1 MSYRNPQIIVD
12 RSAEI
17 YAQGSAQ
24 FGQQLAQGV
33 QNYFD
38 NKKRQAAAVQKK
50 KNAYQ
55 LALNDVSL
63 NYSKSLNEATEE
75 IDKSTLFGDVQNQAR
90 LKLDGDENNI
100 GVIEMATQLK
110 MNPDLDRETR
120 SRYLKSVADYEL
132 WEKGIIDKVGATIV
146 DIEPLE
152 DMNAGNIGQGYDFA
166 GTGNEK
172 FQNMV
177 VSNALANKSFS
188 GIKTSKK
195 LDGNML
201 NVNMVIDP
209 NDKKIKQYIKDGIL
223 NPTDLKAGEDGKYY
237 LNWTRN
243 IDKWEGGLITKVPSA
258 FDGVTALETAG
269 IVNDKGLPKEG
280 FFTEKVDVVTNVA
293 GTDKQRISTKQY
305 FNPDVL
311 ENNPTFITEAK
322 KYAKGLSQLPTGE
335 VLSALENHFNEE
347 ISANEWLDLD
357 ADQQTNLIQTL
368 ITDKEIARM
377 TGGFKTEVIKDGVVL
392 KNPTIEETRAADEV
406 RYYQQ
411 SEGRLI
417 EKPSRAVSNEKQ
429 MQDIAAVEE
438 IEKLDISSAFAEGPS
453 LEPGRGVLNLTTLEK
468 LISRPPYN
476 INVVKDETVGG
487 EDTRKLT
494 KSVEGA
500 DRSVT
505 IFDSAT
511 DGEVKAA
518 LKFLETGT
526 SFKPTENIQ
535 IDSKD
540 YKGID
545 LLTAPG
551 Q

>member
-17 YAQGSAQ
+17 YAQASAQ

-55 LALNDVSL
+55 LALNDVAL
-63 NYSKSLNEATEE
+63 NYNKSLNEATEA

-90 LKLDGDENNI
+90 LRLDGDENNI
-100 GVIEMATQLK
+100 GIIEMATQLK

-152 DMNAGNIGQGYDFA
+152 DMNAGNIGKGYDFA

-223 NPTDLKAGEDGKYY
+223 DTTDLKAGEDGKYY

-243 IDKWEGGLITKVPSA
+243 IDKWEGGLIVKVPSA

-269 IVNDKGLPKEG
+269 IIDDKGLPKEG
-280 FFTEKVDVVTNVA
+280 FFTEKVDIVTNVA
-293 GTDKQRISTKQY
+293 GTDKQRVSTKQY
-305 FNPDVL
+305 FNPDL
-311 ENNPTFITEAK
+311 IATNPTFEIEAT

-335 VLSALENHFNEE
+335 VLSALENHFNYE
-347 ISANEWLDLD
+347 ITADEWLDLD
-357 ADQQTNLIQTL
+357 ADKQTNIIKTL
-368 ITDKEIARM
+368 VTDKEIARM
-377 TGGFKTEVIKDGVVL
+377 TGGFKQEVVDG
-392 KNPTIEETRAADEV
+392 EV

-411 SEGRLI
+411 SEDKLI
-417 EKPSRAVSNEKQ
+417 ERPTERGKEEPTAAEKKETAKKVRKQ
-429 MQDIAAVEE
+429 ERFDE
-438 IEKLDISSAFAEGPS
+438 IKNLPLDKKTIRDYFVGKDFDNKRILDIEDVTQKIEGGSPRKMVTLVVAS
-453 LEPGRGVLNLTTLEK
+453 GDKEITEVIDITDDSQINNLLDQLSDPGAIPTGNLPIK
-468 LISRPPYN
+468 
-476 INVVKDETVGG
+476 K
-487 EDTRKLT
+487 
-494 KSVEGA
+494 
-500 DRSVT
+500 
-505 IFDSAT
+505 
-511 DGEVKAA
+511 
-518 LKFLETGT
+518 
-526 SFKPTENIQ
+526 
-535 IDSKD
+535 
-540 YKGID
+540 
-545 LLTAPG
+545 
-551 Q
+551 

>member
-17 YAQGSAQ
+17 YAQASAQ

-38 NKKRQAAAVQKK
+38 NRKKKAEAVKKK

-55 LALNDVSL
+55 LALNDVTL
-63 NYSKSLNEATEE
+63 NYNNNLNSATED
-75 IDKSTLFGDVQNQAR
+75 INKSTLFQDVQDQAR
-90 LKLDGDENNI
+90 ARLDGNEFGI

-110 MNPDLDRETR
+110 MNPDLDRNTR
-120 SRYLKSVADYEL
+120 AEYLKAVSDYQT
-132 WEKGIIDKVGATIV
+132 WQSGITDKIGATIV

-152 DMNAGNIGQGYDFA
+152 GMNAGNIGQGFDFA

-177 VSNALANKSFS
+177 VANTLANKSFS
-188 GIKTSKK
+188 GIQTSKT

-201 NVNMVIDP
+201 GVNMVINP
-209 NDKKIKQYIKDGIL
+209 NDKMIKKYVKEGIL
-223 NPTDLKAGEDGKYY
+223 DLEDLKPAEDGNYY
-237 LNWTRN
+237 FNWTRN
-243 IDKWEGGLITKVPSA
+243 IDKWEGGLIAEVPSS
-258 FDGVTALETAG
+258 FDGIAALETAG
-269 IVNDKGLPKEG
+269 IVDNKGLPKEG

-305 FNPDVL
+305 FNPDIL
-311 ENNPTFITEAK
+311 ENNPVFKTETL
-322 KYAKGLSQLPTGE
+322 KYAKGLSQLPTGQI
-335 VLSALENHFNEE
+335 LSALENHFNYE
-347 ISANEWLDLD
+347 INADEWLSLD
-357 ADQQTNLIQTL
+357 ADKQNNIIQTL
-368 ITDKEIARM
+368 ITDKEIDRM
-377 TGGFKTEVIKDGVVL
+377 TGGFNTEVIKDGVVL
-392 KNPTIEETRAADEV
+392 KNPTIEETIAADEV

-411 SEGRLI
+411 SEGKLI
-417 EKPSRAVSNEKQ
+417 ERPSTGSGTSGSKQNE
-429 MQDIAAVEE
+429 AALENIEE
-438 IEKLDISSAFAEGPS
+438 LDISSAFAEGPS
-453 LEPGRGVLNLTTLEK
+453 QEPGRGVLNLNTLEK
-468 LISRPPYN
+468 LVSRPPYN
-476 INVVKDETVGG
+476 VNVSKVETVGG

-526 SFKPTENIQ
+526 SFKPTANVEIDNIPN
-535 IDSKD
+535 
-540 YKGID
+540 
-545 LLTAPG
+545 LP
-551 Q
+551 

>member
-17 YAQGSAQ
+17 YAQASAQ
-24 FGQQLAQGV
+24 FGQQLSQGV

-38 NKKRQAAAVQKK
+38 NRKKKAAAVQKK

-55 LALNDVSL
+55 LALNDVAL
-63 NYSKSLNEATEE
+63 NYNKSLN
-75 IDKSTLFGDVQNQAR
+75 STLFGDVQNQAR

-100 GVIEMATQLK
+100 GIIEMATQLK

-120 SRYLKSVADYEL
+120 SKYLKSVSDYGL
-132 WEKGIIDKVGATIV
+132 WEKSIIDKIGATIV

-152 DMNAGNIGQGYDFA
+152 DMNAGNIGQGFDFA

-177 VSNALANKSFS
+177 VSNTLANKSFS
-188 GIKTSKK
+188 GIKASKK

-201 NVNMVIDP
+201 NVNMIIDP
-209 NDKKIKQYIKDGIL
+209 NDKKIKQYVKDGVLDL
-223 NPTDLKAGEDGKYY
+223 NDLKAGEDGKYY

-258 FDGVTALETAG
+258 FDGVAALEISG
-269 IVNDKGLPKEG
+269 IVDKKGLPKEG
-280 FFTEKVDVVTNVA
+280 FFKEKIDVVDPVA
-293 GTDKQRISTKQY
+293 GTDKQRVSIKQY
-305 FNPDVL
+305 FDPDVL
-311 ENNPTFITEAK
+311 ENNPTFKAEVL
-322 KYAKGLSQLPTGE
+322 KYAKGLNQLPTGQI
-335 VLSALENHFNEE
+335 LSALENHFNEE
-347 ISANEWLDLD
+347 ITAKDWLNLD
-357 ADQQTNLIQTL
+357 ADKQTNIIQTL
-368 ITDKEIARM
+368 VTDKEIDRM

-392 KNPTIEETRAADEV
+392 KDPTVEDTRNADEV

-411 SEGRLI
+411 SEGKLI
-417 EKPSRAVSNEKQ
+417 EKPTTPPGNAK
-429 MQDIAAVEE
+429 QDISALKNIEE
-438 IEKLDISSAFAEGPS
+438 LDISSAFAEGAS
-453 LEPGRGVLNLTTLEK
+453 QEPGRGVLNLNVLEK
-468 LISRPPYN
+468 LVSRPPYN
-476 INVVKDETVGG
+476 VNVSKVETVGG

-518 LKFLETGT
+518 LKFLETGI
-526 SFKPTENIQ
+526 SFKPTENVQ
-535 IDSKD
+535 VESKD

-545 LLTAPG
+545 LLTVPG

>member
-1 MSYRNPQIIVD
+1 MSYRNPKIIVD

-17 YAQGSAQ
+17 YAQASTQ

-38 NKKRQAAAVQKK
+38 NRKKKAEEVKKK

-55 LALNDVSL
+55 LALNDVTLNYNNSL
-63 NYSKSLNEATEE
+63 NSATED
-75 IDKSTLFGDVQNQAR
+75 INQSTLFQDVQDQAR
-90 LKLDGDENNI
+90 ARLDGNEFGI

-110 MNPDLDRETR
+110 MNPDLDRNTR
-120 SRYLKSVADYEL
+120 AEYLKAVSDYQT
-132 WEKGIIDKVGATIV
+132 WQSGIVDKIGATIV

-152 DMNAGNIGQGYDFA
+152 GMNAGNIGQGYDFA

-177 VSNALANKSFS
+177 VANTLANKSFS
-188 GIKTSKK
+188 GIQSSKK
-195 LDGNML
+195 LNGNML
-201 NVNMVIDP
+201 SVDMVVNP
-209 NDKKIKQYIKDGIL
+209 NDKMIQKYIDNGIL
-223 NPTDLKAGEDGKYY
+223 DLSDIKPAEDGNYY
-237 LNWTRN
+237 FNWTRN
-243 IDKWEGGLITKVPSA
+243 IDKWEGGLITEVPSS
-258 FDGVTALETAG
+258 FDGIAALETAG
-269 IVNDKGLPKEG
+269 IIDKKGLPKEG

-305 FNPDVL
+305 FDPDIL
-311 ENNPTFITEAK
+311 ENNPTFKAETL
-322 KYAKGLSQLPTGE
+322 KYAKGLNQLPTGQI
-335 VLSALENHFNEE
+335 LSALENHFNYEV
-347 ISANEWLDLD
+347 SAKEWLSKTP
-357 ADQQTNLIQTL
+357 DQQNEIITRL

-377 TGGFKTEVIKDGVVL
+377 TGGFQQEVVDG
-392 KNPTIEETRAADEV
+392 EV

-411 SEGRLI
+411 DEGKLI
-417 EKPSRAVSNEKQ
+417 ERPSKDSSATSTKQ
-429 MQDIAAVEE
+429 SEDAIANIEE
-438 IEKLDISSAFAEGPS
+438 LDISSAFAEGPS
-453 LEPGRGVLNLTTLEK
+453 QEPGRGVLNLNTLEK

-476 INVVKDETVGG
+476 INVVKAETVGG
-487 EDTRKLT
+487 ENTRKLT

-526 SFKPTENIQ
+526 SFKPTANVEIDNIPN
-535 IDSKD
+535 
-540 YKGID
+540 
-545 LLTAPG
+545 LP
-551 Q
+551 

>member
-17 YAQGSAQ
+17 YAQTSAQ

-38 NKKRQAAAVQKK
+38 NKKKKAEEVKKK

-55 LALNDVSL
+55 LALNDVTL
-63 NYSKSLNEATEE
+63 NYNNNLNTATGD
-75 IDKSTLFGDVQNQAR
+75 INQSTLFKDVQDQAR
-90 LKLDGDENNI
+90 ARLDGNEFGI

-110 MNPDLDRETR
+110 MNPDLDRNTR
-120 SRYLKSVADYEL
+120 AEYLKAVSDYQT
-132 WEKGIIDKVGATIV
+132 WQSGITNKIGATIV

-152 DMNAGNIGQGYDFA
+152 GMNAGNIGQGYDFA

-172 FQNMV
+172 FENMV
-177 VSNALANKSFS
+177 VANTLANKSFS
-188 GIKTSKK
+188 GIQSSKT
-195 LDGNML
+195 LNGNML
-201 NVNMVIDP
+201 SVDMVVNP
-209 NDKKIKQYIKDGIL
+209 NDEMIKKYVKEGIL
-223 NPTDLKAGEDGKYY
+223 DLEDLKPAEDGNYY
-237 LNWTRN
+237 FNWTRN
-243 IDKWEGGLITKVPSA
+243 IDKWEGGLITEVPSS
-258 FDGVTALETAG
+258 FDGISALETAG
-269 IVNDKGLPKEG
+269 VIDKRGLPKEG
-280 FFTEKVDVVTNVA
+280 FFTEKVDVVENVE

-305 FNPDVL
+305 FNPDIL
-311 ENNPTFITEAK
+311 ENNPTFKAETL
-322 KYAKGLSQLPTGE
+322 KYAKGLNQLPTGQI
-335 VLSALENHFNEE
+335 LSALENHFNEE
-347 ISANEWLDLD
+347 ISAKEWLSKN
-357 ADQQTNLIQTL
+357 ANQQNKIITDL

-392 KNPTIEETRAADEV
+392 KNPTIEETIAADEV

>member
-17 YAQGSAQ
+17 YAQASAQ

-55 LALNDVSL
+55 LALNDVAL
-63 NYSKSLNEATEE
+63 NYNKSLNEATEE

-90 LKLDGDENNI
+90 LRLDGDENNI

-201 NVNMVIDP
+201 NVDMVIDP
-209 NDKKIKQYIKDGIL
+209 NDKKIKQYIKEGIL
-223 NPTDLKAGEDGKYY
+223 DITDLKAGEDGKYY

-269 IVNDKGLPKEG
+269 IIDNKGLPKEG

-293 GTDKQRISTKQY
+293 GTDKQRVSTKQY
-305 FNPDVL
+305 FNPDL
-311 ENNPTFITEAK
+311 IATNPTFETEAT

-335 VLSALENHFNEE
+335 VLSALENHFNYE
-347 ISANEWLDLD
+347 ITADEWLDLD
-357 ADQQTNLIQTL
+357 ADKQTNIIKTL
-368 ITDKEIARM
+368 VTDKEIARM

-392 KNPTIEETRAADEV
+392 KDPTVEEIREADEV

-411 SEGRLI
+411 SEDKLI
-417 EKPSRAVSNEKQ
+417 EKPTEKEPTAEMKNQAVQKARKQ
-429 MQDIAAVEE
+429 ERFDE
-438 IEKLDISSAFAEGPS
+438 IKNLPLNKETIRDYFVGKDFDNKRILDIEDVTQKIEGGSPRKMVTLVVAS
-453 LEPGRGVLNLTTLEK
+453 GDKEITEVIDITDDSQINNLLDQLSDPGAIPTGNLPIK
-468 LISRPPYN
+468 
-476 INVVKDETVGG
+476 K
-487 EDTRKLT
+487 
-494 KSVEGA
+494 
-500 DRSVT
+500 
-505 IFDSAT
+505 
-511 DGEVKAA
+511 
-518 LKFLETGT
+518 
-526 SFKPTENIQ
+526 
-535 IDSKD
+535 
-540 YKGID
+540 
-545 LLTAPG
+545 
-551 Q
+551 

>member
-17 YAQGSAQ
+17 YAQASAQ

-55 LALNDVSL
+55 LALNDVAL
-63 NYSKSLNEATEE
+63 NYNKSLNEATEE

-201 NVNMVIDP
+201 NVSMVIDP
-209 NDKKIKQYIKDGIL
+209 NDKKIKQYIKEGIL
-223 NPTDLKAGEDGKYY
+223 DTTDLKAGEDGKYY

-269 IVNDKGLPKEG
+269 IIDNKGLPKEG

-293 GTDKQRISTKQY
+293 GTDKQRVSTKQY
-305 FNPDVL
+305 FNPDL
-311 ENNPTFITEAK
+311 IATNPTFETEAT

-335 VLSALENHFNEE
+335 VLSALENHFNYE
-347 ISANEWLDLD
+347 ITANEWLDLD
-357 ADQQTNLIQTL
+357 ADKQTNIIKTL
-368 ITDKEIARM
+368 VTDKEIARM

-392 KNPTIEETRAADEV
+392 KDPTVEEIREADEV

-411 SEGRLI
+411 SEDKLI
-417 EKPSRAVSNEKQ
+417 ERPTKQ
-429 MQDIAAVEE
+429 GKEGVTPT
-438 IEKLDISSAFAEGPS
+438 DISYIEDIEIPIQEGPPEES
-453 LEPGRGVLNLTTLEK
+453 GKRTVDLIALENEVLNK
-468 LISRPPYN
+468 QGFQ
-476 INVVKDETVGG
+476 VVKAEAVGG
-487 EDTRKLT
+487 VDKIVIT
-494 KSVEGA
+494 KSVAG
-500 DRSVT
+500 
-505 IFDSAT
+505 T
-511 DGEVKAA
+511 DNKAVITEDMTPQDIKRQ
-518 LKFLETGT
+518 LELVETGKLPAEKQGEEDF
-526 SFKPTENIQ
+526 SL
-535 IDSKD
+535 
-540 YKGID
+540 YKINE
-545 LLTAPG
+545 
-551 Q
+551 